1 MKHSLLLFFFFS
13 FFYAA
18 GQNSFSP
25 LDTLS
30 HTCAAKLKVEYV
42 KKFKNINNNREYET
56 SAQKNVIKEIY
67 GGLQEDFIEKIDNNN
82 FICDSELNS
91 YLNGLMNEILT
102 SNSIDKDI
110 YRILLSKDPDVNAYN
125 TGDGTVVV
133 NYGLFLAV
141 DNEDELVF
149 VICHEVGH
157 QFLDHLKKDVEA
169 YARLSTSE
177 EMIKKTK
184 EIKKQKYGKAS
195 MATNLLKNIRYQSYS
210 ERREKEIE
218 ADSIGLVFYRQT
230 KRSPAA
236 AISLLQKLD
245 VSDAEK
251 DSLVV
256 EDYKK
261 IFEKGGF
268 VVKQRYFEQEESL
281 FQTYTKDE
289 RFNADSLK
297 SHPDCS
303 TRITLIK
310 DYLDNKFLESSMG
323 SSTGFEEIKRN
334 SVYQNL
340 FNMFSAQDYGIS
352 LYEALKLY
360 KYELEDPVL
369 KNIIYLNLV
378 KIYDSRKNYTI
389 NRYVPKH
396 DNLRNTKSLNRFI
409 SFISNIKMTDL
420 ETIINNF
427 KS

>member
-1 MKHSLLLFFFFS
+1 MKHSLLLLFLFY
-13 FFYAA
+13 FFYAE
-18 GQNSFSP
+18 GQTSFLP

-30 HTCAAKLKVEYV
+30 HTCTIKLKVEYV

-56 SAQKNVIKEIY
+56 SAQKNIIKEIY
-67 GGLQEDFIEKIDNNN
+67 GGLQEDFIEKIDSNN
-82 FICDSELNS
+82 FICDGNINS

-110 YRILLSKDPDVNAYN
+110 YRILLSKDPQVNAYN

-149 VICHEVGH
+149 VICHEIGH

-230 KRSPAA
+230 KRTPAA

-245 VSDAEK
+245 VSDTEK

-289 RFNADSLK
+289 RFNTDSLK

-310 DYLDNKFLESSMG
+310 DYLDNKFLESST
-323 SSTGFEEIKRN
+323 SNSTGFEEIKRN

-360 KYELEDPVL
+360 KHEPEDSVL

-396 DNLRNTKSLNRFI
+396 DNLNNTKSLNRFI

>member
-1 MKHSLLLFFFFS
+1 MKHSLLLLFFFS
-13 FFYAA
+13 FFYAE
-18 GQNSFSP
+18 GQTSFSP

-30 HTCAAKLKVEYV
+30 HTCATKLKVEYV
-42 KKFKNINNNREYET
+42 KKFKNINNSREYET
-56 SAQKNVIKEIY
+56 SAQKNIIKEIY
-67 GGLQEDFIEKIDNNN
+67 GGLQEDFIEKIDDNN
-82 FICDSELNS
+82 FICDGDINS

-110 YRILLSKDPDVNAYN
+110 YRILLSKDPQVNAYN

-149 VICHEVGH
+149 VICHEIGH

-184 EIKKQKYGKAS
+184 EIKKQKYNKAS

-245 VSDAEK
+245 VSDTEK

-310 DYLDNKFLESSMG
+310 DYLDNKFIESSTA

-360 KYELEDPVL
+360 KYELQDPVL

>member
-1 MKHSLLLFFFFS
+1 MKHSLLLLFFFS
-13 FFYAA
+13 FFYAE
-18 GQNSFSP
+18 GQTSFSP

-30 HTCAAKLKVEYV
+30 HTCATKLKVEYV
-42 KKFKNINNNREYET
+42 KKFKNINNSREYET
-56 SAQKNVIKEIY
+56 SAQKNIIKEIY
-67 GGLQEDFIEKIDNNN
+67 GGLQEDFIEKIDDNN
-82 FICDSELNS
+82 FICDGDINS

-102 SNSIDKDI
+102 SNSIDKGI
-110 YRILLSKDPDVNAYN
+110 YRILLSKDPQVNAYN

-149 VICHEVGH
+149 VICHEIGH

-184 EIKKQKYGKAS
+184 EIKKQKYNKAS

-245 VSDAEK
+245 VSDTEK

-310 DYLDNKFLESSMG
+310 DYLDNKFIESSTA

-360 KYELEDPVL
+360 KYELQDPVL

-396 DNLRNTKSLNRFI
+396 DNLNNTKSLNRFI